1 MSEND
6 SPWRSGEECSEPV
19 EKKAPAGVPSEAAH
33 DIGAQSSHLSGL
45 ALSLCIF
52 ALCIATLCVA
62 LDNTIIAT
70 AIPRITDEFH
80 SLTDVGWYG
89 SSYLL
94 TTCSFQLPFG
104 KLYKVFNPKWVF
116 LVALLLFEVGSVIC
130 GAAPT
135 STALIIGRAIA
146 GVGSA
151 GVFSGSLVIIAHS
164 TPMEKRP
171 IYTSIVGGMFG
182 IASVVGPLVSAPPP
196 TKSQYRLKQRLKQET
211 ALAWRCIHRS
221 RNLEVVLLHQ
231 SSNRTQSAA
240 RFIWRLDPLGFSLFV
255 GAITCCL
262 IALEYGG
269 AGEPWGSGR
278 IIALFVVFPIALI
291 GFVVVQWWLGE
302 NATIPP
308 RVGLQ
313 RTIWSSSL
321 FTFCLSSGFFILI
334 YFLPIY
340 FQAVTSR
347 TALDSGIAS
356 IPLILSNVVG
366 LILVGGLV
374 STFGFYM
381 PFVYACIF
389 CICIAAGL
397 TTTLAVDT
405 TTGQWIGY
413 QILYGFG
420 VGCAYQ
426 LPQIAAQT
434 VLPLNDVPT
443 GLAITIFFQNFGPA
457 VLLSAGNNVLNE
469 GLLRHVSEL
478 DLAGVDARAVSRAGA
493 LAFRELVPEEYLGA
507 IIGAYNEALRDTF
520 RVALVM
526 SCLTV
531 IGAAFMEWKSVKTAK
546 GRASSTI
553 AAA

>member
-1 MSEND
+1 MSENEPA
-6 SPWRSGEECSEPV
+6 SRS
-19 EKKAPAGVPSEAAH
+19 
-33 DIGAQSSHLSGL
+33 DNIGAQSSHLSGL

-89 SSYLL
+89 SS
-94 TTCSFQLPFG
+94 FQLPFG

-116 LVALLLFEVGSVIC
+116 LVALLTFEVGSVIC

-135 STALIIGRAIA
+135 SMALIIGRAIA

-164 TPMEKRP
+164 TPIEKRP

-182 IASVVGPLVSAPPP
+182 IASVVGPLLGGAFTDHVTWRWCFYINLPIGAV
-196 TKSQYRLKQRLKQET
+196 T
-211 ALAWRCIHRS
+211 A
-221 RNLEVVLLHQ
+221 VVLLYFLRL
-231 SSNRTQSAA
+231 NAGGNPLRIQSAG
-240 RFIWRLDPLGFSLFV
+240 RFLWSLDPLGLSLFV

-262 IALEYGG
+262 IALES
-269 AGEPWGSGR
+269 WGSGR
-278 IIALFVVFPIALI
+278 IIALFVVFPLALI
-291 GFVVVQWWLGE
+291 SFVIVQWWLGE

-340 FQAVTSR
+340 FQAVTGR

-356 IPLILSNVVG
+356 IPLILSNVLG

-374 STFGFYM
+374 STFGFYI
-381 PFVYACIF
+381 PFVYACIV
-389 CICIAAGL
+389 CICVAAGL
-397 TTTLAVDT
+397 ITTLAVDT
-405 TTGQWIGY
+405 TIGQWIGY

-469 GLLRHVSEL
+469 GLLRYISEL
-478 DLAGVDARAVSRAGA
+478 DLPRVNALAVSRAGA

-507 IIGAYNEALRDTF
+507 IIGAYNEALQDTF
-520 RVALVM
+520 RVALIM

-546 GRASSTI
+546 GGGRSAI
-553 AAA
+553 AIA